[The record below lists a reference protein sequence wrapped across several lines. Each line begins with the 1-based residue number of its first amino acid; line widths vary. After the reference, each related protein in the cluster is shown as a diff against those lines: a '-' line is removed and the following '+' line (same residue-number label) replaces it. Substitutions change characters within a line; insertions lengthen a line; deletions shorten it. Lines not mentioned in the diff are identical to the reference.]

1 MFFSKT
7 TNGFYDPKIHGE
19 NIPEDAVAIT
29 HERHAEL
36 MAGQA
41 AGKIISGGND
51 GYPILTDPPAP
62 TAEQVILSQIAAI
75 EATITQR
82 RIREAAL
89 TEAGKAWLAEQD
101 AAIAALRAKYL

>member
-7 TNGFYDPKIHGE
+7 TNGFYDPEIHGE

-36 MAGQA
+36 LAGQS
-41 AGKIISGGND
+41 AGKIISAEKNGN
-51 GYPILTDPPAP
+51 PILTDPPAP

-82 RIREAAL
+82 RLREATL
-89 TEAGKAWLAEQD
+89 GTDNGWLSEQD
-101 AAIAALRAKYL
+101 AAIAALRAKIV